1 MQKLQNTYKNLVTE
15 LNSYADKNY
24 DQEKTFTTKI
34 EALKE
39 VTRLNVEL
47 KMLKKSSENK
57 KPRFNR
63 KNQVHEILIEKE
75 VCTIKEISDELNIT
89 HRNVSSIICYLRK
102 DNINIIST
110 RVGGETFFNIED

>member
-1 MQKLQNTYKNLVTE
+1 MQKLQTIYKSLVCE
-15 LNSYADKNY
+15 INSYAGKNY

-39 VTRLNVEL
+39 VTRLNIEL
-47 KMLKKSSENK
+47 KTLKKNSENK
-57 KPRFNR
+57 KPRFDR
-63 KNQVHEILIEKE
+63 KNQVYSILIEKE

-102 DNINIIST
+102 DGINIKSNRI
-110 RVGGETFFNIED
+110 GGETFFNIED